1 MDGAAEP
8 PHDSTNSSTWQ
19 SADTV
24 PPGQHADPEDTSLTA
39 DTLSP
44 MPRLLV
50 VHLRL
55 GTFSSTVQDS
65 AGWQG
70 SNETE
75 GRIDQYTPPLG
86 GLQPPADHAE
96 FGRHCWPSIDDV
108 MQHVRRVREEWE
120 EGLRGRIERG
130 MKRSDPDGGHYT
142 NETEMHID
150 SRAKRHPL
158 PMPAQSGGSTQSM
171 SARTAIR
178 SGGTRSRLRSARTG
192 GRCRGAWIWISLM
205 APLD

>member
-8 PHDSTNSSTWQ
+8 PHDSTHSSTWQ

-24 PPGQHADPEDTSLTA
+24 PSGQHADPEDTSLAA

-50 VHLRL
+50 VHLRRGDFEEHRAGL
-55 GTFSSTVQDS
+55 ARDS

-70 SNETE
+70 INEAE
-75 GRIDQYTPPLG
+75 GRMDRYTPPLG
-86 GLQPPADHAE
+86 GLQTPADHAE

-120 EGLRGRIERG
+120 EGLRWPIERG
-130 MKRSDPDGGHYT
+130 MERSDPDGGHYT
-142 NETEMHID
+142 NEPGPEADAH
-150 SRAKRHPL
+150 
-158 PMPAQSGGSTQSM
+158 
-171 SARTAIR
+171 
-178 SGGTRSRLRSARTG
+178 
-192 GRCRGAWIWISLM
+192 
-205 APLD
+205 